1 MSKWI
6 WKFGEFEVYH
16 NLLLHNRRQQYGYPE
31 PVVWKLY
38 APEPVVNFRKKVTTD
53 GGVVRIRACG
63 DFSTTIGGDMPWEQ
77 TKYGGQPEITL
88 KPGTVTISIRVA

>member
-1 MSKWI
+1 MVNIVGKQEVDRVSQWI

-38 APEPVVNFRKKVTTD
+38 TPEPVVCFRKKVTTE
-53 GGVVRIRACG
+53 GGLFRVRACG
-63 DFSTTIGGDMPWEQ
+63 NFSVTVGGDH
-77 TKYGGQPEITL
+77 PETNHPL
-88 KPGTVTISIRVA
+88 

>member
-38 APEPVVNFRKKVTTD
+38 APEPVVSYKNRK
-53 GGVVRIRACG
+53 
-63 DFSTTIGGDMPWEQ
+63 F
-77 TKYGGQPEITL
+77 
-88 KPGTVTISIRVA
+88 

>member
-53 GGVVRIRACG
+53 GGVVRMIFPPQSAAIC
-63 DFSTTIGGDMPWEQ
+63 
-77 TKYGGQPEITL
+77 
-88 KPGTVTISIRVA
+88 PGSRQNTEDSRKSPLNRVQLRFP